1 MYGVWLH
8 HLATALKHIYVDL
21 LIHVTKPADL
31 HCFQNTIRHSD
42 SLCAGEQ
49 KYASNRKKNIL
60 ETIQKLGLDCTE
72 VRLQNTK

>member
-1 MYGVWLH
+1 M
-8 HLATALKHIYVDL
+8 
-21 LIHVTKPADL
+21 IHDTKPADV

-49 KYASNRKKNIL
+49 KYASDRKKNIL

-72 VRLQNTK
+72 VRLWKTQIFDIYEPQKQ